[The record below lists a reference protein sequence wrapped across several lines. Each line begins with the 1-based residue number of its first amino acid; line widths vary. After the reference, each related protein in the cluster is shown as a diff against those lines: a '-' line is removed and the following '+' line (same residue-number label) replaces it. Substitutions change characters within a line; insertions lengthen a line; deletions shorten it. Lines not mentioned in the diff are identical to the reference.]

1 MADGIVSNLGIAQ
14 GHATSLQNALTAL
27 SGNWTPDTD
36 KKTTL
41 QGNTK
46 LQTVS
51 TQELAV
57 LASLRSVLEQDIANI
72 HSVSTDFEALDQQL
86 QQNFTLPSL
95 P

>member
-1 MADGIVSNLGIAQ
+1 M
-14 GHATSLQNALTAL
+14 
-27 SGNWTPDTD
+27 
-36 KKTTL
+36 

-51 TQELAV
+51 TQELAL

-72 HSVSTDFEALDQQL
+72 HSVATDFEALDQQL